1 MATKLLLIRHGQTS
15 WNARKIYCGARDIGL
30 NAKGKKQAERLC
42 RQLDQEVIHE
52 VYSSDKKRAV
62 QTARIIFK
70 KNKINRLAGLREM
83 HFGVF
88 EGLSHAQ
95 VLGKYPGIYSQWLKD
110 PFSITMPKGESL
122 RDFRKRV
129 IIAMKKIAQAHPK
142 QKVAV
147 VCHGGVIG
155 IFLSHLLKRKKF
167 WSLIPKPATCT
178 IINYPVK
185 NIRDVT

>member
-1 MATKLLLIRHGQTS
+1 MILIRHGQTS

-30 NAKGKKQAERLC
+30 NANGKKQAARLR
-42 RQLDQEVIHE
+42 RQLNAGKIYE
-52 VYSSDKKRAV
+52 VYSSDKKRAM

-83 HFGVF
+83 RFGVF

-95 VLGKYPGIYSQWLKD
+95 VLRKYPGIYSRWLKD

-129 IIAMKKIAQAHPK
+129 VMAMKKIAKAHPE

-155 IFLSHLLKRKKF
+155 IFLSHLLKRRNF
-167 WSLIPKPATCT
+167 WKLIPKPASCT
-178 IINYPVK
+178 VVNYPVK